1 MITKNIEDQAKILM
15 LQSALM
21 DDDFGKAVY
30 SMCTKIILMSA
41 FEQEQERKWAET
53 FLEEE
58 KKK

>member
-30 SMCTKIILMSA
+30 SMCTKIVLMAA
-41 FEQEQERKWAET
+41 FEQEQADKWAET
-53 FLEEE
+53 FECNR
-58 KKK
+58 KDG